1 MNLTEFFEKFIIES
15 FSVYNTPFRD
25 FWLVTL
31 FVFRFL
37 AVEIIGENIF
47 KSNISDEGDEG
58 FNCLTD
64 VKACT
69 QQCYNRFIF
78 MDHTRLWH
86 FQVLFFS
93 LPMALF
99 YFVASF
105 YNSKY
110 HTLSKESENLPE
122 NSAEYTRNL
131 RKIVKYSQLENRYHI
146 MKDVEEENKK
156 QVTWHPN
163 MGRLY
168 MCLCIVLIGMEFG
181 SLYAVY
187 SLNVWQNKKE
197 HFWESWMIPR
207 DYTCTIGADLNR
219 NSCTDPNVRCFLDK
233 SNQKTLFM
241 RYIVSI
247 QVFSIVLLVG
257 DFFYAVIRFPRSSQ
271 SYRNRVFGSQ
281 SHIKRENNEFGVI
294 HESVNK

>member
-15 FSVYNTPFRD
+15 FSVYNTPCRD

-31 FVFRFL
+31 FIFRFL

-47 KSNISDEGDEG
+47 RSNISDEGDEG

-64 VKACT
+64 VKGCT

-105 YNSKY
+105 YNSQY
-110 HTLSKESENLPE
+110 HTLSKEGEKLLE
-122 NSAEYTRNL
+122 GSADYVRNQ
-131 RKIVKYSQLENRYHI
+131 RKITEFTQLENRYHI
-146 MKDVEEENKK
+146 MKEEENKK

-168 MCLCIVLIGMEFG
+168 MILCILLIGMEFA

-187 SLNVWQNKKE
+187 SLNQWQNKE
-197 HFWESWMIPR
+197 MDFFDSWKIPR
-207 DYTCTIGADLNR
+207 DYTCTVGADITH
-219 NSCTDPNVRCFLDK
+219 NSCTDRNVRCFIDK

-241 RYIVSI
+241 LYIVSI
-247 QVFSIVLLVG
+247 QLFSILLLIG
-257 DFFYAVIRFPRSSQ
+257 DFFYAIIRFPVSSK
-271 SYRNRVFGSQ
+271 SYRRRFLGRVETEKRPNVY
-281 SHIKRENNEFGVI
+281 SHDMKIIEE
-294 HESVNK
+294 